1 MGRARSPDAY
11 AEGMDSWKSAGRL
24 RERMLWSTLSWV
36 GLVLTVTLATSIAL
50 GAGGTGAVESRWF
63 YLQQIVLLA
72 FSAGGTLAAVRR
84 WWSFRTGA

>member
-1 MGRARSPDAY
+1 
-11 AEGMDSWKSAGRL
+11 MDSWKSAGRL

-84 WWSFRTGA
+84 WWSFRNGA